1 MKNKVF
7 LCDFCALARKFTNL
21 ATQIGSRRMDFS
33 AKFSEESLFGGS
45 LRCLQPRQG
54 YRFSVDAVLLAHF
67 LAPEPEAR
75 ILDLGAGCGI
85 VSLIL
90 SHRYPFTPLV
100 ALEVQPRLAEVIRRN
115 VVINSLESRV
125 TVVEGD
131 CRRISTLLS
140 PNSCDWVAA
149 NPPYYPTASGR
160 HHPET
165 ERSQA
170 RHEILGGIGEMAQ
183 AAAFA
188 LKTGGRAA
196 FVYPAAREETLLGVL
211 RENGLAPKRL
221 QRVHPYPE
229 AEAEL
234 VLVEAVKDGG
244 EGLEV
249 LPEFCICKAKG
260 GVYTSEMAG
269 MYAG

>member
-1 MKNKVF
+1 LFRDQLQDSLLIQN
-7 LCDFCALARKFTNL
+7 
-21 ATQIGSRRMDFS
+21 RM
-33 AKFSEESLFGGS
+33 AIAEEFSEESLFGGR

-90 SHRYPFTPLV
+90 SHRYPFTSLV
-100 ALEVQPRLAEVIRRN
+100 ALEVQPRLAEVVRRN
-115 VVINSLESRV
+115 VAINSLENRV
-125 TVVEGD
+125 TVLEGD
-131 CRRISTLLS
+131 CRRIADLL
-140 PNSCDWVAA
+140 PQNSCDWVAA

-165 ERSQA
+165 ERAQG
-170 RHEILGGIGEMAQ
+170 RHEILGGIGEMAE
-183 AAAFA
+183 AASFA
-188 LKTGGRAA
+188 LKAGGRAA
-196 FVYPAAREETLLGVL
+196 FVYPVAREEILLSVL

-221 QRVHPYPE
+221 RRVHPYPG
-229 AEAEL
+229 AKAGL
-234 VLVEAVKDGG
+234 VLVEAVKNGG
-244 EGLEV
+244 EELAV
-249 LPEFCICKAKG
+249 LPPFFICQEKG
-260 GVYTSEMAG
+260 GAYTVEMAA

>member
-1 MKNKVF
+1 MAIAEE
-7 LCDFCALARKFTNL
+7 L
-21 ATQIGSRRMDFS
+21 
-33 AKFSEESLFGGS
+33 SEESLFGGT

-67 LAPEPEAR
+67 LTPQPEAR
-75 ILDLGAGCGI
+75 ILDLGAGCGV

-90 SHRYPFTPLV
+90 SHRWPTANLV
-100 ALEVQPRLAEVIRRN
+100 ALELQPRLAEVVRRN
-115 VVINSLESRV
+115 VAINSLASRV
-125 TVVEGD
+125 TVLEGD
-131 CRRISTLLS
+131 CRRIADLLP
-140 PNSCDWVAA
+140 PNSFDWVAA
-149 NPPYYPTASGR
+149 NPPYHPTASGR

-183 AAAFA
+183 AASFA
-188 LKTGGRAA
+188 LKSGGRAA
-196 FVYPAAREETLLGVL
+196 FVYPAARVEILLSVL

-221 QRVHPYPE
+221 RMVHAYPE
-229 AEAEL
+229 AEAGL

-249 LPEFCICKAKG
+249 LPEFCICQGKG
-260 GVYTSEMAG
+260 GGYAGEMAA
-269 MYAG
+269 MYAE

>member
-1 MKNKVF
+1 MAIAEE
-7 LCDFCALARKFTNL
+7 L
-21 ATQIGSRRMDFS
+21 
-33 AKFSEESLFGGS
+33 SEESLFGGT

-67 LAPEPEAR
+67 FTPQPEAR
-75 ILDLGAGCGI
+75 ILDLGAGCGV

-90 SHRYPFTPLV
+90 SHRHPTISLV
-100 ALEVQPRLAEVIRRN
+100 ALELQPRLAEVVRRN
-115 VVINSLESRV
+115 VAINSLASRV
-125 TVVEGD
+125 TVLQGD
-131 CRRISTLLS
+131 CRRIADLLP
-140 PNSCDWVAA
+140 PNSFDWVAA
-149 NPPYYPTASGR
+149 NPPYYPTTSGR

-165 ERSQA
+165 ERAKA

-188 LKTGGRAA
+188 LKSGGRAA
-196 FVYPAAREETLLGVL
+196 FVYPAARTEILLSAL

-221 QRVHPYPE
+221 RMVHPYPE
-229 AEAEL
+229 AEAGL

-249 LPEFCICKAKG
+249 LPEFCICQAKG
-260 GVYTSEMAG
+260 GVYTVEMAA

>member
-1 MKNKVF
+1 MAIAEE
-7 LCDFCALARKFTNL
+7 L
-21 ATQIGSRRMDFS
+21 
-33 AKFSEESLFGGS
+33 SEENLFDGK

-67 LAPEPEAR
+67 LAPEPGAR

-90 SHRYPFTPLV
+90 SHRYPFTSLV
-100 ALEVQPRLAEVIRRN
+100 ALEVQPRLVEVVRRN
-115 VVINSLESRV
+115 VAINSLENRV
-125 TVVEGD
+125 TVLEGD
-131 CRRISTLLS
+131 CRRIADLLP
-140 PNSCDWVAA
+140 PNSFDWVAA

-165 ERSQA
+165 ERAKA
-170 RHEILGGIGEMAQ
+170 RHEILGGIGEMAE
-183 AAAFA
+183 AAYFA
-188 LKTGGRAA
+188 LRSGGRAA
-196 FVYPAAREETLLGVL
+196 FVYPAGRTEALLSAL

-221 QRVHPYPE
+221 QRVHPYPG
-229 AEAEL
+229 AEAWL

-244 EGLEV
+244 EGVAV
-249 LPEFCICKAKG
+249 LPEFFICQEKG
-260 GVYTSEMAG
+260 GPYTVEMAA